1 MYKRFAAIAM
11 LVGIVSLAA
20 VACGGDGDEDAA
32 APPPAAAAAPTGEA
46 AAAAPPPAAAAAP
59 TGEAAA
65 AAPPPPAAA
74 AEPDAVGTVLPPEIA
89 ATATTG
95 DAVEVADNRPP
106 TAFAADLSK
115 QGDVIDFT
123 VGIRED
129 AVEYAR
135 KRAGIWFEPDE
146 MTFKVGQTVNFTI
159 KPRSD
164 STKSFSFTV
173 TALDINEK
181 IKFGNPASF
190 TYTFDKAG
198 RYRLRSIPGEGFG
211 MIGVIRVVE

>member
-1 MYKRFAAIAM
+1 MTERLMLMAM

-20 VACGGDGDEDAA
+20 VACGGDDEGAA

-59 TGEAAA
+59 
-65 AAPPPPAAA
+65 
-74 AEPDAVGTVLPPEIA
+74 DAVGTVLPPEIA

-95 DAVEVADNRPP
+95 NIQVSDNRPA
-106 TAFAADLSK
+106 TAFAADLST

-129 AVEYAR
+129 TVLYGQQ
-135 KRAGIWFEPDE
+135 RAGVWFEPDE

-159 KPRSD
+159 MPPSD
-164 STKSFSFTV
+164 SAKQYTFT
-173 TALDINEK
+173 AAKFGINER
-181 IKFGNPASF
+181 IKYGKPVSF

-198 RYRLRSIPGEGFG
+198 RFRFVSTSQQEFG
-211 MIGVIRVVE
+211 MIGVIVVVE